1 MTRVL
6 MAMFTVG
13 MTFAAG
19 CGSSED
25 WQQQEFAQESRE
37 AQPTLEPMAEP
48 LLVSCTSGYHARRI
62 AVSSTV
68 VSTDGACGGGRTLHR
83 GDYFCEKN
91 SQIPVWCSRL
101 FEYERFGYAYNN
113 HEYIYVRSS
122 AF

>member
-1 MTRVL
+1 MSRIL

-13 MTFAAG
+13 MMFAAG
-19 CGSSED
+19 CGESED
-25 WQQQEFAQESRE
+25 WQQQELAQEGSVY
-37 AQPTLEPMAEP
+37 QTTLELMAEP
-48 LLVSCTSGYHARRI
+48 LLVSCASGYHARRI

-68 VSTDGACGGGRTLHR
+68 ASTDGACGSGRTLHR

-113 HEYIYVRSS
+113 HQYVYVRSS
-122 AF
+122 SF